1 MATEQDTQNA
11 LADGL
16 WWIDTHAQEI
26 QKSVSRLFAPGTTPE
41 ERVSL
46 SEWMNLHVTSLIVAH
61 TKYQELLA
69 WMNDS
74 RHKEELEV
82 PQDGPPEYPD
92 KNAWDADY
100 EGIVHEDDATED
112 GA

>member
-1 MATEQDTQNA
+1 MATEQDTRNA

-26 QKSVSRLFAPGTTPE
+26 QKSVARLFAQGTTPE
-41 ERVSL
+41 ERDSL
-46 SEWMNLHVTSLIVAH
+46 SEWMHGHVTSLIVAH

-69 WMNDS
+69 WMNDP